1 MNHFC
6 ASWTHLR
13 NILEPSWAFHGSTRL
28 QKRLQDNQKSLQTS
42 QVERLGAIRDTCAP
56 SWAVLEPFWSIVGS
70 VWRHGFRI
78 GAYLASLATISSRF
92 GVISGRRGAYLARL
106 GPILVR
112 LGAISVRLGAI
123 LRPSGPR

>member
-28 QKRLQDNQKSLQTS
+28 QKRLQDNQESLQTS
-42 QVERLGAIRDTCAP
+42 QIERLGAICDKCAP
-56 SWAVLEPFWSIVGS
+56 SWAVLEPFWIILGS
-70 VWRHGFRI
+70 FWRHVFRL
-78 GAYLASLATISSRF
+78 GAYLASLAAISSRF
-92 GVISGRRGAYLARL
+92 GVISGRLGAYLARL